1 MELISTH
8 VCMTKDVGVH
18 GNLFGGVM
26 LAWLDEA
33 GAAYA
38 CQLCDNTSM
47 VTKAITDVVF
57 EQPVRPGHIVKI
69 YGIPVKAGRT
79 SATFKLEARRHSPH
93 AGVQKIVCSTSMTFV
108 QIDSD
113 GDSIPLTSKARDQ
126 IKTKNIIKSNGA

>member
-38 CQLCDNTSM
+38 CQLCDNTTM

-57 EQPVRPGHIVKI
+57 AMPVKPGHIVKI
-69 YGIPVKAGRT
+69 YGMPIRAGRT

-93 AGVQKIVCSTSMTFV
+93 AGVQKVVCSTEMTFV
-108 QIDSD
+108 HIDAD
-113 GDSIPLTSKARDQ
+113 GDAIPLTHKARKQ
-126 IKTKNIIKSNGA
+126 IDTNEIIKGTK

>member
-38 CQLCDNTSM
+38 CQLCDNSTM
-47 VTKAITDVVF
+47 VTKALTDVVF
-57 EQPVRPGHIVKI
+57 AMPVKPGHIVKI
-69 YGIPVKAGRT
+69 YGTPIKAGRT

-93 AGVQKIVCSTSMTFV
+93 AGVQKIVCSTEMTFV
-108 QIDSD
+108 HIDAD
-113 GDSIPLTSKARDQ
+113 GDAIPITRKARKQ
-126 IKTKNIIKSNGA
+126 IESKEIIKGTE